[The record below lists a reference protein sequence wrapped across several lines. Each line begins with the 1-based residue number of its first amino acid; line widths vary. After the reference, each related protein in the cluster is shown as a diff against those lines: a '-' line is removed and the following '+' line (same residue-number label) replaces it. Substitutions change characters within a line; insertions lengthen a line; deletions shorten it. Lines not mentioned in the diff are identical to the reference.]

1 MKILYLVVFIVM
13 HDGTH
18 DVTAMPV
25 KSCPAPDLTEQYYN
39 HHQKLGAFKQ
49 WAAVC
54 TMINFSEPIKKEI

>member
-1 MKILYLVVFIVM
+1 MKILYLVIFVVM

-25 KSCPAPDLTEQYYN
+25 SSCPPQEMTEAHYN
-39 HHQKLGAFKQ
+39 YHQSLGAFRQ

-54 TMINFSEPIKKEI
+54 TTIHFSKPQKKI

>member
-1 MKILYLVVFIVM
+1 MKMLYLVVFIVG

-25 KSCPAPDLTEQYYN
+25 KTCPSQALTEQYYN
-39 HHQKLGAFKQ
+39 EKQALGGFKQ

-54 TMINFSEPIKKEI
+54 TTIDFSQPKKEI